1 MAEKGKMKKI
11 LIANIILDVILIIS
25 DLYMGIIQ
33 DKTFFLWAILW
44 IIFLVVESYL
54 LTKEN
59 K

>member
-1 MAEKGKMKKI
+1 MKKI

-25 DLYMGIIQ
+25 DLYMGITQ
-33 DKTFFLWAILW
+33 NKTFFLWAILW
-44 IIFLVVESYL
+44 FVFLIIESYS